1 MVFEFKLSP
10 TLTRS
15 YELRNDLDI
24 LEHLGWFFGNYTTV
38 ADGPATWLL
47 DQRFECQGDCSIC
60 LIPVHGL
67 AITRGWCFRYLV
79 LNAWQ
84 ADPPACVL
92 AVCVQTLNPK
102 PKHSHNQH
110 VHIQAPQQ
118 IAMYSSHLTIPCY
131 DRHFDPPFPCGYEA
145 SLLYLAIF
153 VLTWGSCCH
162 CFGFSS
168 LEHLISMRL
177 LRQLSP
183 LT

>member
-79 LNAWQ
+79 LNA
-84 ADPPACVL
+84 
-92 AVCVQTLNPK
+92 
-102 PKHSHNQH
+102 
-110 VHIQAPQQ
+110 
-118 IAMYSSHLTIPCY
+118 
-131 DRHFDPPFPCGYEA
+131 
-145 SLLYLAIF
+145 
-153 VLTWGSCCH
+153 
-162 CFGFSS
+162 
-168 LEHLISMRL
+168 
-177 LRQLSP
+177 
-183 LT
+183 